1 MIYVLI
7 EQHHHWIIKYIGL
20 YPCLLVAD
28 EDWSV
33 LRVLWKSRK
42 AQLYPFSALSAFK
55 CKESWTI
62 SCQWVSCCLL
72 CVSMVFPAGLA
83 SKLSVCLT
91 ILTLLR
97 HCSKTAAVST
107 VHSHCDQGVSQ
118 AVSVGKQPWD
128 PCKRCLLFACLG
140 HKLPMVLK
148 PS

>member
-55 CKESWTI
+55 CNESWTI

-72 CVSMVFPAGLA
+72 RVSMVFPAGLA
-83 SKLSVCLT
+83 SKLSVY
-91 ILTLLR
+91 LTLLR
-97 HCSKTAAVST
+97 HCKTAAVST
-107 VHSHCDQGVSQ
+107 VHSHCDRGVSQ

-140 HKLPMVLK
+140 HKLPMLLK

>member
-55 CKESWTI
+55 CNESWTI

-72 CVSMVFPAGLA
+72 RVSMVFPRWPSFQAVCFTWLFSDIA
-83 SKLSVCLT
+83 RQLLSALF
-91 ILTLLR
+91 
-97 HCSKTAAVST
+97 TAIVTEEYHRRSQLGSSLETHAK
-107 VHSHCDQGVSQ
+107 GVSFLR
-118 AVSVGKQPWD
+118 VLDIS
-128 PCKRCLLFACLG
+128 
-140 HKLPMVLK
+140 LPMLLK